1 MLDSFKMNLIQ
12 QNVRFVSND
21 LRLYN
26 IFVGEVQGQISDGK
40 WENSRRPME
49 YFWLPNSVY
58 DKDAQV
64 NGFEIKRNSHLKYYY
79 ENASVPNV
87 MDNGLLSADYEGD
100 YYYVRRAVA
109 LIAAAEAG
117 MVVTY
122 DNNILIERAWGCA
135 TLGISAEEAIALMKK
150 RDEENKD
157 ENYMHYMGFK
167 RWRMSEEEFT
177 AFYNKMLAFAAKGDY
192 SHYGPRSYARK
203 VAATQLKRLK
213 EAMHQFIEVE

>member
-1 MLDSFKMNLIQ
+1 MLNSFKMNLIE

-49 YFWLPNSVY
+49 YFWLPKTVY

-79 ENASVPNV
+79 DETPVPNV
-87 MDNGLLSADYEGD
+87 MDNGLLSAEYNGD
-100 YYYVRRAVA
+100 FFYVRRVVA

-117 MVVTY
+117 MAVTY

-135 TLGISAEEAIALMKK
+135 SLGIPADEMIVRMKK
-150 RDEENKD
+150 KDEETND
-157 ENYMHYMGFK
+157 GSYMHYDGFK
-167 RWRMSEEEFT
+167 RWAMNEEEFT
-177 AFYNKMLAFAAKGDY
+177 AFYNKMLSFAANGDY

-203 VAATQLKRLK
+203 VATTQLKRLK

>member
-1 MLDSFKMNLIQ
+1 MLSSFKRTLIE

-49 YFWLPNSVY
+49 YFWLPKTVY

-100 YYYVRRAVA
+100 YFYVRRAVA

-135 TLGISAEEAIALMKK
+135 YLGIPAEETIALMKK

-177 AFYNKMLAFAAKGDY
+177 AFYNKMLAFAATGDY

-203 VAATQLKRLK
+203 VATTHLKRLK

>member
-1 MLDSFKMNLIQ
+1 M
-12 QNVRFVSND
+12 
-21 LRLYN
+21 
-26 IFVGEVQGQISDGK
+26 
-40 WENSRRPME
+40 
-49 YFWLPNSVY
+49 
-58 DKDAQV
+58 
-64 NGFEIKRNSHLKYYY
+64 
-79 ENASVPNV
+79 
-87 MDNGLLSADYEGD
+87 SADYEGD

-117 MVVTY
+117 MIVTY

-135 TLGISAEEAIALMKK
+135 SLGISAEEVIALMKK

-167 RWRMSEEEFT
+167 RWAMSEEEFT
-177 AFYNKMLAFAAKGDY
+177 AFYNKMLSFAANGDY

-203 VAATQLKRLK
+203 VATTQLKRLK